1 MCLSISVK
9 VWPLFLS
16 LGKEVKLSGV
26 ACVLNVCVCVQE
38 HTRVGADTSQ
48 DIQLFGIGI
57 QPEHCV
63 IDISPDGDVTLCP
76 VENARSGQ

>member
-1 MCLSISVK
+1 MSDVVFPNLPTC
-9 VWPLFLS
+9 
-16 LGKEVKLSGV
+16 
-26 ACVLNVCVCVQE
+26 AQE

-63 IDISPDGDVTLCP
+63 LELCQDGDVTLTP
-76 VENARSGQ
+76 VGNSR